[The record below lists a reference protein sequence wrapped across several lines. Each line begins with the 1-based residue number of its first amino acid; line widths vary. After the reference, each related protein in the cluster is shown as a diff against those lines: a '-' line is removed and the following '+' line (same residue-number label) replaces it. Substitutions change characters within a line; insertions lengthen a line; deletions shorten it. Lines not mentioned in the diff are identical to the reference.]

1 MGQAGGKNAWDLK
14 AVRPKAEV
22 INEAKAGRRSVHF
35 GSLMELCHIKNS
47 QLGK

>member
-1 MGQAGGKNAWDLK
+1 MGELGGKNAWDYN

-22 INEAKAGRRSVHF
+22 IKEAKAGGRSVHF